1 MELICK
7 KAKTLGK
14 QRLQEIAD
22 FIELHYDAPDHL
34 KISADDLI
42 TSDLFCI
49 VGLRNVLRNVLGADE
64 LVLVSFFKVITPTLA
79 RTQTTVIHSDYR
91 GQGLGTKFNEFLEEK
106 LTDLGVEKITTN
118 IYTDNLPS
126 LILKLKRGY
135 IVEGTLYDHD
145 ELGKHEYIVGKF
157 L

>member
-1 MELICK
+1 MKLILK

-14 QRLQEIAD
+14 QRLREIAD
-22 FIELHYDAPDHL
+22 FIDLHYDAPDHL
-34 KISADDLI
+34 KMSADELI
-42 TSDLFCI
+42 ISDLFCI
-49 VGLRNVLRNVLGADE
+49 VGLRNVLGADE